1 MSSCD
6 SKKKI
11 LIHVQTHQHF
21 KHFLTLSGSGVAIS
35 DVKIC
40 RTTVYNPFT
49 FATLQHVNDNVKCIF
64 IAHFHDSNCT
74 KCFTSQIQTRNMVQ
88 FCII

>member
-6 SKKKI
+6 SKKQI
-11 LIHVQTHQHF
+11 LIHVQTHQYF

-40 RTTVYNPFT
+40 RT
-49 FATLQHVNDNVKCIF
+49 ASHVNVKCIF
-64 IAHFHDSNCT
+64 IAYFQRLKLHKVLHKSNT
-74 KCFTSQIQTRNMVQ
+74 NKEYGPVL
-88 FCII
+88 